1 MTSAKG
7 KDCWVLETIQSA
19 KYPACLSPECYL
31 SRSVRPSL
39 VTEKSAVGQSNH
51 HCGVEPSGLIWII
64 NRQLIDKQAF
74 LKQQTLKSAM
84 GLVEYLFAPRKDHR
98 GWSTPSEAARIFFF
112 VAMLFS
118 CWWSWSLSD
127 SNIIVFLCLLM
138 LISTPLLSIG
148 WWLISLVSNGFEPKV
163 LTQAVHKV
171 DKSKKLPL
179 HSFRKP

>member
-1 MTSAKG
+1 M
-7 KDCWVLETIQSA
+7 
-19 KYPACLSPECYL
+19 
-31 SRSVRPSL
+31 
-39 VTEKSAVGQSNH
+39 
-51 HCGVEPSGLIWII
+51 GLI
-64 NRQLIDKQAF
+64 
-74 LKQQTLKSAM
+74 
-84 GLVEYLFAPRKDHR
+84 EYLFAPRKDHR